1 MRRVIGILLAAV
13 LWGTTGTAATL
24 LPDAVSPLATG
35 AATMTVGGL
44 LLALTAPRGTRAALR
59 TPGALRWLLPG
70 ALAVAVYPLAFY
82 SGMSLA
88 GVAIGNV
95 VALGTAPVFA
105 ALLELLLDPADRRQ
119 PLGGRWLLSAVGAT
133 AGVALLAVFG
143 HHGEGPGTPDGTLPG
158 VALGLLAGFAYAGY
172 TYTAGRVIAL
182 GVPSRG
188 AMAAQFGLGAVL
200 LLPVLLL
207 AGAPLLDA
215 ASGGADSPLASALGA
230 PHPLAVIG
238 YLALGPM
245 LLAYVLFGRGLRTV
259 SSSRATTA
267 TLLEPVVAT
276 LLAVVAVGERLAPL
290 GWAGL
295 ALVLVGV
302 VSVATERRAAPGGIA
317 AGPAR

>member
-1 MRRVIGILLAAV
+1 MIGILLAAV

-44 LLALTAPRGTRAALR
+44 LLALTAPRAARGALR

-105 ALLELLLDPADRRQ
+105 ALLEQLLDPADRRQ

-143 HHGEGPGTPDGTLPG
+143 HHGEGSGTADGALPG
-158 VALGLLAGFAYAGY
+158 VALGLLAGLAYAGY

-200 LLPVLLL
+200 LLPVLAVTGARLL
-207 AGAPLLDA
+207 EA
-215 ASGGADSPLASALGA
+215 ASGGADSPLSAVLGA
-230 PHPLAVIG
+230 PHPLAVVG

-245 LLAYVLFGRGLRTV
+245 FLAYVLFGRGLRTV
-259 SSSRATTA
+259 PSSRATTA

-276 LLAVVAVGERLAPL
+276 LLAVAAVGERLPPL
-290 GWAGL
+290 GWLGL
-295 ALVLVGV
+295 ALVLAGV
-302 VSVATERRAAPGGIA
+302 VSVATERRAAPGGTA
-317 AGPAR
+317 AAPAR

>member
-1 MRRVIGILLAAV
+1 MIGILLAAV

-35 AATMTVGGL
+35 AATMTIGGL
-44 LLALTAPRGTRAALR
+44 LLALTAPRGALLALR

-88 GVAIGNV
+88 GVAVGNV

-105 ALLELLLDPADRRQ
+105 AILEQLLDPADRRQ
-119 PLGGRWLLSAVGAT
+119 PLGGRWLLSAVAAT

-143 HHGEGPGTPDGTLPG
+143 HHGEGSASAGGTLPG
-158 VALGLLAGFAYAGY
+158 VALGLLAGLAYAGY
-172 TYTAGRVIAL
+172 TYTAGRVIGL

-200 LLPVLLL
+200 LLPVLL
-207 AGAPLLDA
+207 ATGGPLLRLA
-215 ASGGADSPLASALGA
+215 AGGAESPLAQLLAS
-230 PHPLAVIG
+230 PHPLAVVG

-245 LLAYVLFGRGLRTV
+245 FLAYVLFGRGLRTV
-259 SSSRATTA
+259 SSSRATTV
-267 TLLEPVVAT
+267 TLIEPFVAT

-290 GWAGL
+290 GWVGL
-295 ALVLVGV
+295 ALVLAGV
-302 VSVATERRAAPGGIA
+302 VSVATERRAAPGGTA
-317 AGPAR
+317 AAPAR

>member
-1 MRRVIGILLAAV
+1 MIGILLAAV

-35 AATMTVGGL
+35 AATMTIGGL
-44 LLALTAPRGTRAALR
+44 LLALTAPRGALHALR

-88 GVAIGNV
+88 GVAVGNV

-105 ALLELLLDPADRRQ
+105 AILEQLLDPADRRQ
-119 PLGGRWLLSAVGAT
+119 PLGGRWLLSAVAAT

-143 HHGEGPGTPDGTLPG
+143 HHGEGSASAGGTLPG
-158 VALGLLAGFAYAGY
+158 VALGLLAGLAYAGY
-172 TYTAGRVIAL
+172 TYTAGRVIGL

-200 LLPVLLL
+200 LLPVLL
-207 AGAPLLDA
+207 ATGGPLLRLA
-215 ASGGADSPLASALGA
+215 AGGAESPLAQLLAS
-230 PHPLAVIG
+230 PHPLAVVG

-245 LLAYVLFGRGLRTV
+245 FLAYVLFGRGLRTV
-259 SSSRATTA
+259 SSSRATTV
-267 TLLEPVVAT
+267 TLIEPFVAT

-290 GWAGL
+290 GWVGL
-295 ALVLVGV
+295 ALVLAGV
-302 VSVATERRAAPGGIA
+302 VSVATERRAAPGGTA
-317 AGPAR
+317 AAPAR

>member
-1 MRRVIGILLAAV
+1 MIGILLAAV

-35 AATMTVGGL
+35 AATMTIGGL
-44 LLALTAPRGTRAALR
+44 LLALTAPRGALLALR

-88 GVAIGNV
+88 GVAVGNV

-105 ALLELLLDPADRRQ
+105 AILEQLLDPADRRQ
-119 PLGGRWLLSAVGAT
+119 PLGGRWLLSAVAAT

-143 HHGEGPGTPDGTLPG
+143 HHGEGSASAGGTLPG
-158 VALGLLAGFAYAGY
+158 IALGLLAGLAYAGY
-172 TYTAGRVIAL
+172 TYTAGRVIGL

-200 LLPVLLL
+200 LLPVLL
-207 AGAPLLDA
+207 ATGGPLLRLA
-215 ASGGADSPLASALGA
+215 AGGAESPLAQLLAS
-230 PHPLAVIG
+230 PHPLAVVG

-245 LLAYVLFGRGLRTV
+245 FLAYVLFGRGLRTV
-259 SSSRATTA
+259 SSSRATTV
-267 TLLEPVVAT
+267 TLIEPFVAT

-290 GWAGL
+290 GWVGL
-295 ALVLVGV
+295 ALVLAGV
-302 VSVATERRAAPGGIA
+302 VSVATERRAAPGGTA
-317 AGPAR
+317 AAPAR

>member
-1 MRRVIGILLAAV
+1 MIGILLAAV

-35 AATMTVGGL
+35 AATMTIGGL
-44 LLALTAPRGTRAALR
+44 LLALTAPRGALHALR

-88 GVAIGNV
+88 GVAVGNV

-105 ALLELLLDPADRRQ
+105 AILEQLLDPADRRQ
-119 PLGGRWLLSAVGAT
+119 PLGGRWLLSAVAAT

-143 HHGEGPGTPDGTLPG
+143 HHGEGSASAGGTLPG
-158 VALGLLAGFAYAGY
+158 VALGLLAGLAYAGY
-172 TYTAGRVIAL
+172 TYTAGRVIGL

-200 LLPVLLL
+200 LLPVLL
-207 AGAPLLDA
+207 ATGGPLLRLA
-215 ASGGADSPLASALGA
+215 AGGAESPLAQLLGS
-230 PHPLAVIG
+230 PHPLAVVG

-245 LLAYVLFGRGLRTV
+245 FLAYVLFGRGLRTV
-259 SSSRATTA
+259 SSSRATTV
-267 TLLEPVVAT
+267 TLIEPFVAT

-290 GWAGL
+290 GWVGL
-295 ALVLVGV
+295 ALVLAGV
-302 VSVATERRAAPGGIA
+302 VSVATERRAAPGGTA
-317 AGPAR
+317 AAPAR